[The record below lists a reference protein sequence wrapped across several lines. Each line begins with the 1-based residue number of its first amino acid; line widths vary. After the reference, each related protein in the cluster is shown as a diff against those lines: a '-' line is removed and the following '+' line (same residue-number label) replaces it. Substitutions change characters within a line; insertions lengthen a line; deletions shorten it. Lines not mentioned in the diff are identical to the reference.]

1 MRRLLLAAGLLPLL
15 TFSAAAEDTRTAIDL
30 PPDVKVQFLEHMRTH
45 MTTLN
50 SVIELLASG
59 KVREAG
65 TLARNEMAIGKGMG
79 IGRYMPQEFREMGFG
94 FHQAADDFARATAAL
109 SEPPDAAGWAKAMEG
124 LAQITA
130 HCAACHGTF
139 RVK

>member
-1 MRRLLLAAGLLPLL
+1 MRRLVLAAGLLPILAL
-15 TFSAAAEDTRTAIDL
+15 SAAAEDTRTAIEL

-50 SVIELLASG
+50 SVIELLAGG

-79 IGRYMPQEFREMGFG
+79 IGRYMPQEFREMGFS
-94 FHQAADDFARATAAL
+94 FHRAADDFARVTTGL
-109 SEPPDAAGWAKAMEG
+109 SEPPDAAGWAKAMNG

>member
-1 MRRLLLAAGLLPLL
+1 MRRLILAAGLLPVL
-15 TFSAAAEDTRTAIDL
+15 TVGAAAEDIRTAIDL
-30 PPDVKVQFLEHMRTH
+30 PPDMKVQFLEHMRTH

-50 SVIELLASG
+50 SVIELMAAG
-59 KVREAG
+59 KFRDAG
-65 TLARNEMAIGKGMG
+65 ALARNEMAIGKGMG
-79 IGRYMPQEFREMGFG
+79 IGRYMPQQFRDMGFG
-94 FHQAADDFARATAAL
+94 FHKAADEFATVTAGL
-109 SEPPDAAGWAKAMEG
+109 SEPMDAAGWAAATKG

>member
-1 MRRLLLAAGLLPLL
+1 MRNWILAAGLLPLL
-15 TFSAAAEDTRTAIDL
+15 TVSAAAEDTRTAIDL

-65 TLARNEMAIGKGMG
+65 TLARNEMAIGQGLG
-79 IGRYMPQEFREMGFG
+79 IGRHMPQEFREMGFG
-94 FHQAADDFARATAAL
+94 FHKAADEFASATAGM
-109 SEPPDAAGWAKAMEG
+109 SEPPDAAGWTAAMKG